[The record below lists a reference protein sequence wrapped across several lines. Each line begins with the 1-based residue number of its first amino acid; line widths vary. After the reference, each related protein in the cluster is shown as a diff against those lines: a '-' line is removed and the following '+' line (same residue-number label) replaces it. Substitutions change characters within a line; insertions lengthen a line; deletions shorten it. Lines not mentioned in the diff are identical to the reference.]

1 MTDALVRYL
10 LDSVSAAVRARRRK
24 EQQPLLLGVVGT
36 KATASAQDA
45 AAHTAQAAGL
55 RVQVALTESEL
66 ESLQGD
72 ATRGAPPLLPLR
84 VTPGDKQ
91 HEEDPDLEPWW

>member
-10 LDSVSAAVRARRRK
+10 LDSASAAVRARRRK

-45 AAHTAQAAGL
+45 AAHTAGL
-55 RVQVALTESEL
+55 RVRVALTESEL
-66 ESLQGD
+66 RSLQAD
-72 ATRGAPPLLPLR
+72 AIRGTPPPPPR
-84 VTPGDKQ
+84 VSPDEK
-91 HEEDPDLEPWW
+91 HAEDPDSEPWW